1 MNGQKKVMLISLG
14 CDKNLV
20 DSEVMLGQLKEA
32 GYVLTNEE
40 AEAEIIIINSCCFIG
55 DAKEESIRMIL
66 EMAEYKKAGSCKTL
80 VVTGCLAQRY
90 AEEIRTEIPEVDA
103 IVGTTAY
110 DRIVETI
117 CEAQKNGS
125 AECLAELTLLP
136 EVGTHRVNTTG
147 GYYSYLKIAEG
158 CDKHCTYC
166 IIPSLRGSYRSVP
179 MERLLKEAEFLAE
192 GGTKEL
198 ILIAQ
203 ETTLYGTDLYGE
215 KKLPEL
221 LRRLCRIEG
230 IEWIRL
236 LYCYPEEI
244 TEELIDTIRQEPK
257 ICHYLDMPIQ
267 HASDAVLKRM
277 GRKTNRAELQKLIA
291 RLRREIP
298 DIALRTSLITG
309 FPQETEEE
317 HQELLDFVEKV
328 GFQRLG
334 VFPYSKEEAT
344 PAAKM
349 KGQIPKRVKLKRQKQ
364 LMERQQRISRQ
375 RGEEKVGQTLQV
387 MVEGRLPEENVMVG
401 RSYMDAPGV
410 DGYVFFTSADTYLSG
425 ELVDVRIT
433 QAKEYDLIGEAVS
446 GWEDEHESAK

>member
-1 MNGQKKVMLISLG
+1 MNEPKKVMLISLG

-32 GYVLTNEE
+32 GYALTNEE

-55 DAKEESIRMIL
+55 DAKEESIRTIL
-66 EMAEYKKAGSCKTL
+66 EMAEYKKSGSLKTL

-110 DRIVETI
+110 DRIVEVI
-117 CEAQKNGS
+117 RKAQKNGS

-221 LRRLCRIEG
+221 LRQLCRIEG

-244 TEELIDTIRQEPK
+244 TQELIDTIRQEPK

-267 HASDAVLKRM
+267 HASDAVLRRM
-277 GRKTNRAELQKLIA
+277 GRKTNRAELESLIA
-291 RLRREIP
+291 KLRREIP

-317 HQELLDFVEKV
+317 HQELLDFVEKA

-334 VFPYSKEEAT
+334 VFPYSKEETT

-364 LMERQQRISRQ
+364 LMERQQLISRR
-375 RGEEKVGQTLQV
+375 RGEEKVGQVLKV

-410 DGYVFFTSADTYLSG
+410 DGYVFFTSPDTYLSG
-425 ELVDVRIT
+425 ELVEVRIT
-433 QAKEYDLIGEAVS
+433 QAKEYDLIGEAFF